1 MSKVNLSV
9 RELKKTFNRRLVFN
23 KLSFEVS
30 SGERIVITG
39 KNGSGKS
46 TLLKILAGVLT
57 ESAGFFEYVI
67 DGKKIDR
74 ENIYQIV
81 GLVSPYLVMYD
92 EFSAFENLLL
102 ISKIRNLKLDRNE
115 INQILDKVGLFERRN
130 DLVRTYSSG
139 MKQRI
144 KYASAIMHNPLV
156 LLLDEPTSNLD
167 VEGKNF
173 VDDLVYNFRNDGIV
187 LVATNENQ
195 DFKFGDRIINLDD
208 YKNNNSK

>member
-1 MSKVNLSV
+1 
-9 RELKKTFNRRLVFN
+9 
-23 KLSFEVS
+23 
-30 SGERIVITG
+30 
-39 KNGSGKS
+39 
-46 TLLKILAGVLT
+46 
-57 ESAGFFEYVI
+57 
-67 DGKKIDR
+67 
-74 ENIYQIV
+74 
-81 GLVSPYLVMYD
+81 MYD

-102 ISKIRNLKLDRNE
+102 ISKIRNLKIDGNE
-115 INQILDKVGLFERRN
+115 INRILDKVGLFERRN

-173 VDDLVYNFRNDGIV
+173 VDDLVFNFRNDGIV
-187 LVATNENQ
+187 LVATNETQ

>member
-1 MSKVNLSV
+1 MSKVNLNV

-57 ESAGFFEYVI
+57 ESAGSFEYVI

-102 ISKIRNLKLDRNE
+102 ISKIRNLKIDGNE
-115 INQILDKVGLFERRN
+115 INRILDKVGLFERRN

-173 VDDLVYNFRNDGIV
+173 VDDLVFNFRNDGIV
-187 LVATNENQ
+187 LVATNETQ